1 MAPDIRMDISV
12 KKVNAAYRRMYTT
25 KTIQRIMI
33 KAIWVWDSFLR
44 AIQGVNVRMY
54 KDKKKAQIS
63 HLYLL
68 KNLRE
73 FMKN

>member
-1 MAPDIRMDISV
+1 MAPDIRIEISV
-12 KKVNAAYRRMYTT
+12 KMLNAAYRRMYTT

-44 AIQGVNVRMY
+44 AIQVIYNLMH
-54 KDKKKAQIS
+54 KDKKKVQIS

-73 FMKN
+73 LMKN